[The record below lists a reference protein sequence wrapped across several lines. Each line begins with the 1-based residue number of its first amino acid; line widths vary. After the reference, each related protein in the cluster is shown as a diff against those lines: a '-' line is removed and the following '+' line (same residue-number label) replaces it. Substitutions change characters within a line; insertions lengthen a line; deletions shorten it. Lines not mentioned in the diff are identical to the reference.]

1 VTRAMKLNQP
11 NAEIWVPDGTAVEP
25 ALARTTHMGISA
37 HQDDLEIMAMEGI
50 LAGFGSQEKWFTGVV
65 VTNGAGSP
73 RAGLY
78 ESYTDEQMQQVRRR
92 EQKKA
97 AFVGEYSAMALLDYP
112 SSAVKNPAEKRPTE
126 DLQNLIAAARPEV
139 IYTHNLAD
147 KHDTHVGVTLKT
159 IAAIRALPKDQRPA
173 KLYGCEVWRDLDWM
187 VDSEKVVFNLDPHQN
202 LSAALLGIFDSQVA
216 GGKRYDLATLARRR
230 AHATY
235 HQSHE
240 VDVSEQISFA
250 MDLTPLVTDEGLDP
264 AAYVQS
270 FIDRFAAEVRARIA
284 KFS

>member
-1 VTRAMKLNQP
+1 MKLTQP
-11 NAEIWVPDGTAVEP
+11 NAEIWVPDGTGAEQ

-50 LAGFGSQEKWFTGVV
+50 LAGLGRRDKWFTGVV

-78 ESYTDEQMQQVRRR
+78 ESHTDGQMQAVRRQ

-97 AFVGEYSAMALLDYP
+97 AFVGEYSAVALLDHP
-112 SSAVKNPAEKRPTE
+112 SSAVKNPADARPME
-126 DLQNLIAAARPEV
+126 DLRALLAAARPEV
-139 IYTHNLAD
+139 IYAHNLAD
-147 KHDTHVGVTLKT
+147 KHDTHVGVTLRT
-159 IAAIRALPKDQRPA
+159 IAAIRALPAEQRP
-173 KLYGCEVWRDLDWM
+173 KKFYGCEVWRDLDWL
-187 VDSEKVVFNLDPHQN
+187 VDTDKVVFNLDAHQN
-202 LSAALLGIFDSQVA
+202 LSAALVGIFDSQVA
-216 GGKRYDLATLARRR
+216 GGKRYDLATMSRRR

-240 VDVSEQISFA
+240 VDLSEQTSFA
-250 MDLTPLVTDEGLDP
+250 MDLTPLVTDDSLDP
-264 AAYVQS
+264 AAYVQQ
-270 FIDRFAAEVRARIA
+270 FIDRLAEEVRSRIA